1 MQQTIN
7 QTKTTKS
14 YPLNEMEL
22 AKKLGYLDLHEYRA
36 MFDKSISGLVKHD
49 DWVSLIARPEPV
61 LTKSQYFI
69 DHYNRNGYW
78 LFLLRSQIASSKGL
92 TRQDFLSSV
101 DKNDFNLLRNFFLIA
116 ERAQRF
122 RDALSRE
129 IELVYQYNEY
139 TLTPNAND
147 SVDLRNIKSVL
158 HDRYQ
163 CFQKLEAQLDKFSQ
177 LRISNKTE
185 PDEHKANAIAEF
197 KVSIDSYAAELNR
210 LPPVGVTYADFNP
223 SPIYLRARISL
234 EQELMRAKHLALEH
248 FEKFKASVVASGDNN
263 IESLTIENLLDFC
276 IYVATL
282 QGHCSTSMD
291 RMANMPL
298 E

>member
-1 MQQTIN
+1 MEQTIN
-7 QTKTTKS
+7 QSKTIKS

-78 LFLLRSQIASSKGL
+78 LFLRGRIASSKGI

-101 DKNDFNLLRNFFLIA
+101 DKNDFNLLRNFHVIA

-122 RDALSRE
+122 RDAISSE

-147 SVDLRNIKSVL
+147 SVDLRDIKSVL

-163 CFQKLEAQLDKFSQ
+163 CCQKLEAQLDKFSQ

-185 PDEHKANAIAEF
+185 PDEHKVNAIAEL
-197 KVSIDSYAAELNR
+197 KVSIDSYCAEFNR
-210 LPPVGVTYADFNP
+210 LPPVGVTYANYNP
-223 SPIYLRARISL
+223 SPIYVRAHISL
-234 EQELMRAKHLALEH
+234 EQELMRAKHLALEE
-248 FEKFKASVVASGDNN
+248 FEKLKASVVASGDNN

-282 QGHCSTSMD
+282 QGHCSSMD